1 MHEYYDLRNTDRP
14 VDAFSDQI
22 AKLAAQ
28 EMGDNHK
35 MQPLAH
41 AQGFRLEK

>member
-22 AKLAAQ
+22 ASIAAQ
-28 EMGDNHK
+28 RMDATHQVIPN
-35 MQPLAH
+35 ATS
-41 AQGFRLEK
+41 QGFRLDR